1 MDSKEINWESKYKRL
16 KNTVT
21 ACLIVVLFV
30 YVYNNWAGFKSGF
43 KSGYESANKEYDE
56 TYPNK

>member
-1 MDSKEINWESKYKRL
+1 MDSKEINWEYKYKKL

-30 YVYNNWAGFKSGF
+30 YVYNNWADFKSGF
-43 KSGYESANKEYDE
+43 KSGYESANKDFD
-56 TYPNK
+56 

>member
-1 MDSKEINWESKYKRL
+1 MDMDSKEINWEYKYKKL

-30 YVYNNWAGFKSGF
+30 YVYNNWADFKA
-43 KSGYESANKEYDE
+43 GYERANKEFDE